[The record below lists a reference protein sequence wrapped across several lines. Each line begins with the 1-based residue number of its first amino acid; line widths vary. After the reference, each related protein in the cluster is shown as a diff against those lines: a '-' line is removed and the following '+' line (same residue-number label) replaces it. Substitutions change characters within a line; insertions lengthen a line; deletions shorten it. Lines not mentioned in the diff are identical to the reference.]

1 MSYCLAPCLLPRPTL
16 SSSVD
21 LGPLAVARSAI
32 LNKTKNCGVI
42 FVSSA
47 CVKFA
52 TVDLNGESTYVVVD
66 DMLHLLGYAENSLRK
81 GLMAAQQEVKEVKQ
95 ELKEVKQDVVVL
107 KSLISIVS
115 NLLFW
120 LVAFVFYIKKRLV
133 GDIGALQA
141 NVEATAA
148 KVEEAAKQ
156 QDQKNKALVQLSTNA
171 AKKAMAATSA
181 ADAAAHGI
189 EVMGQRLNRNAA
201 ADLKRFG
208 KQKAQID
215 NLNTIV
221 NK

>member
-32 LNKTKNCGVI
+32 LNKTKNWGVI

-81 GLMAAQQEVKEVKQ
+81 GLMAVQQEVKEVKQ

-115 NLLFW
+115 NVLFW